1 MLNNIE
7 RGITPPETAGTK
19 KHQHN
24 MSTQTYRI
32 DENIRPSGKL
42 KNKQKNNTTKNK
54 CKQRYFPLKRSS
66 SSLIVAKYHSSEII

>member
-1 MLNNIE
+1 MLNNTE
-7 RGITPPETAGTK
+7 RGITPPETAGTR

-42 KNKQKNNTTKNK
+42 KNKQKKTTRQKTSVS
-54 CKQRYFPLKRSS
+54 RGIFLLKGV
-66 SSLIVAKYHSSEII
+66 LPP